1 MPRKSRSKKPAAKKA
16 RDVRKM
22 PDLPKKDTNK
32 SLNKTSKQDSEMQE
46 EKIDLHAKPAIDK
59 DFLHEMNK
67 KTGDLSNGLF
77 MVTSSNSN
85 TIHIVD
91 PISRKILKDFTE
103 SKYSFGNNTLC
114 TTGEYGGVILASHA
128 TKTNII
134 CWDFESDKL
143 ITSFPCK
150 HLITWMQTFNDG
162 NTCIA
167 GTKNGN
173 IHIWNTQTGEMIAD
187 VPTHS
192 EDITAL
198 AVSQCNSLLVT
209 ACKGGIWKLWKMNKL
224 IQVSSKIAENKGEES
239 EIAETISYREH
250 TESITSVYI
259 NKFTNRLFTSSLD
272 KSWIVWDLFSGIKL
286 NEFQVNSPIVC
297 MQVEAL
303 ESIIYLGCTNKNVY
317 WMETKIDEPSPNPR
331 KKIKK
336 ALTGHTH
343 SITTILLSKNESR
356 LIVGT
361 DDGMIYIWNIED
373 LAEDNEHITL
383 ETLKGSGK
391 INNLVSIMKPYCLFG
406 LNTKCGDKSLKPFL
420 TKEGK
425 SVFSKTVKSYQ
436 ESIPQHIMI
445 PSLEVDLHTLIS
457 NPHSKNYLGKSK
469 EEMDSDY
476 WSLSFSHFN
485 QSFKSKKPEAKSI
498 KFAKPLSK
506 SVTIDEEK
514 EPAKYKSSALGNKSA
529 LGRRVRGK
537 STVSKKPKKIQDKSK
552 ETIAELKKTIETL
565 KQKVK
570 QKDTKLK
577 EFQNLISD
585 LEKEG
590 ED

>member
-1 MPRKSRSKKPAAKKA
+1 
-16 RDVRKM
+16 
-22 PDLPKKDTNK
+22 
-32 SLNKTSKQDSEMQE
+32 
-46 EKIDLHAKPAIDK
+46 
-59 DFLHEMNK
+59 
-67 KTGDLSNGLF
+67 
-77 MVTSSNSN
+77 
-85 TIHIVD
+85 
-91 PISRKILKDFTE
+91 
-103 SKYSFGNNTLC
+103 
-114 TTGEYGGVILASHA
+114 
-128 TKTNII
+128 
-134 CWDFESDKL
+134 
-143 ITSFPCK
+143 
-150 HLITWMQTFNDG
+150 
-162 NTCIA
+162 
-167 GTKNGN
+167 
-173 IHIWNTQTGEMIAD
+173 
-187 VPTHS
+187 
-192 EDITAL
+192 
-198 AVSQCNSLLVT
+198 
-209 ACKGGIWKLWKMNKL
+209 
-224 IQVSSKIAENKGEES
+224 
-239 EIAETISYREH
+239 
-250 TESITSVYI
+250 
-259 NKFTNRLFTSSLD
+259 
-272 KSWIVWDLFSGIKL
+272 
-286 NEFQVNSPIVC
+286 
-297 MQVEAL
+297 
-303 ESIIYLGCTNKNVY
+303 
-317 WMETKIDEPSPNPR
+317 METKIDEPSPNPR

-383 ETLKGSGK
+383 ETLKGSGE

-514 EPAKYKSSALGNKSA
+514 EPAKYKSSALGSNSA

-590 ED
+590 IECEIIDPRTVKPLDLPLIIESIKKTNRCVIVDEAHPFGGLAAEVGFLIQREAFDYLDAPVLRVTLPDVNAPFAKNLFDAWFPSAQQVVDAVKQVTYRN